1 MPFDADQ
8 RRTAATPLQRRLLVG
23 IAFAVP
29 ITVIGVD
36 VFFMARSRSR
46 ANGSATGAAGSGN
59 GPVRGAAHALSP
71 STVVFPAPDDEPA
84 AEIQTSPEASGANE
98 PPADDGPPLDEDGAV
113 DEPNPPKPPPPR
125 HFATV
130 QDAVAGSC
138 STLSIE
144 GLSKQIIAQARCIDP
159 KAVVPLPSRP
169 NLVTGPYVFPYLQ
182 AEARDRLV
190 RVLDAHKNTT
200 MKVNSALRTVAQQ
213 YLVWRWSA
221 NKTCGVTLATRPGES
236 NHELGLALDIADHAS
251 WRSAL
256 EAEQFHWLGASDRV
270 HFDYRPPDATPHKM
284 TDVLAFQKLW
294 NRNHPN
300 DPVNE
305 DGVYSSAVEQRL
317 KKAPPDGFQRG
328 PSCKSGVATRSSQS
342 AKGDSGAK
350 APASKST
357 H

>member
-8 RRTAATPLQRRLLVG
+8 RRTAATPLRRRLLVG
-23 IAFAVP
+23 IALAVP
-29 ITVIGVD
+29 IAVIGVD
-36 VFFMARSRSR
+36 VFFIAKSRST
-46 ANGSATGAAGSGN
+46 ATGSVAHATSSASSA
-59 GPVRGAAHALSP
+59 VRGAAHALSP
-71 STVVFPAPDDEPA
+71 STVAFPAADEEPA
-84 AEIQTSPEASGANE
+84 AEIQTSPDASAANE
-98 PPADDGPPLDEDGAV
+98 PPAEDGPLLDEDGAPE
-113 DEPNPPKPPPPR
+113 EPAPAKPPPPQ

-130 QDAVAGSC
+130 QEAVAGSC
-138 STLSIE
+138 STVSIE
-144 GLSKQIIAQARCIDP
+144 GLSKQIIEQARCINP

-190 RVLDAHKNTT
+190 RVLDAHKNAT

-221 NKTCGVTLATRPGES
+221 SKTCGVELATRPGES

-270 HFDYRPPDATPHKM
+270 HFDYKAPDATPRKM

-305 DGVYSSAVEQRL
+305 DGIYSPAVEQRL
-317 KKAPPDGFQRG
+317 KKAPPDGFSTG
-328 PSCKSGVATRSSQS
+328 PSCKTSATPRGAHSATNTSSG
-342 AKGDSGAK
+342 K
-350 APASKST
+350 APASKSA